1 MRPIA
6 LLTVLSPVVIV
17 LAGCVSEATTRFP
30 HFLSQHPAVEKR
42 AFQIYDPLP
51 DSNLGPDMEIRPL
64 EFNRQRT
71 ESRRLRDVQNALEL
85 GRQLNPQTQPTPQ
98 MPLGSKYPNVVRP

>member
-6 LLTVLSPVVIV
+6 LLTVLSPVVIA
-17 LAGCVSEATTRFP
+17 LAGCISEATTRFP
-30 HFLSQHPAVEKR
+30 HLMSQHPAVEKR

-51 DSNLGPDMEIRPL
+51 DSNLGPNMEIRPRG
-64 EFNRQRT
+64 FNRQRT

-85 GRQLNPQTQPTPQ
+85 GRQLNPQTQPTLQTPWG
-98 MPLGSKYPNVVRP
+98 LEYPNVVRP